1 MAINISISVHP
12 NTYLRDPM
20 DTTLGKKIIKHSID
34 ILSETGYQC
43 FNFRNLAKDM
53 KSTEASVYRYFEN
66 KHMLLVYLCSWY
78 WDYLN
83 YLIEIDTRNVTD
95 PEQKLKIAVRTIVNG
110 PSAPNPSDFIDQS
123 KLSTIIV
130 ENFFKA
136 MFNKTTTV
144 EEKENLFANY
154 RNLNANLTA
163 IVKEY
168 NADFKYPCAIAS
180 TIIKMSIDHSYY
192 ADQICSLT
200 EITNCIQTKRAQIED
215 MINHFI
221 QKLLASTQYIFVHS
235 FFLDAKQK

>member
-1 MAINISISVHP
+1 ME
-12 NTYLRDPM
+12 
-20 DTTLGKKIIKHSID
+20 TTLGKKMIKHSID
-34 ILSETGYQC
+34 ILSETGYHC

-53 KSTEASVYRYFEN
+53 QSTEASVYRYFEN

-95 PEQKLKIAVRTIVNG
+95 PELRLRNAIKTIVNG

-123 KLSTIIV
+123 KLHAIIV
-130 ENFFKA
+130 EHFFKA

-163 IVKEY
+163 IVKEC
-168 NADFKYPCAIAS
+168 NPEFKYPCAMAS

-200 EITNCIQTKRAQIED
+200 EITNCINTKKDQIEE
-215 MINHFI
+215 MINYFV
-221 QKLLASTQYIFVHS
+221 QKLLS
-235 FFLDAKQK
+235 